1 MKSKVGLFIL
11 SIFAITM
18 LLIYVVISQVIS
30 PRGSTPREIGDAWQR
45 GELIRVKIEEWKS
58 QNGQLPDKLDLVLPS
73 PPDDVNYSKHGSENH
88 YSINIKL
95 NGRRE
100 FLSYFSGPDFRSQG
114 WHHSGY
120 GINRHGGIT
129 SVPYKP

>member
-1 MKSKVGLFIL
+1 
-11 SIFAITM
+11 M
-18 LLIYVVISQVIS
+18 LLIVAMTMMVIYLVVTQVIL
-30 PRGSTPREIGDAWQR
+30 PRNSTPSEIDDAWKR

-58 QNGQLPDKLDLVLPS
+58 QNGQLPDKLDLLLPS
-73 PPDDVNYSKHGSENH
+73 TPDEVHYSTHGSEKN
-88 YSINIKL
+88 YSINIRL

-100 FLSYFSGPDFRSQG
+100 FLSYFEGPDFRSQG

-120 GINRHGGIT
+120 GINGHSGLT